1 MIDQTAQRTMQVP
14 GAGIIPAGR
23 PTIDYKEYP
32 KMMTHPQ
39 YRPGKPS
46 PEIKSPHGFT
56 YHGIGEP
63 VRFPPVLV
71 KTKQDEEYH
80 ASLGYES
87 QGKCDAAAF
96 DRAVGAGQ
104 IPQEVAHK
112 PLEYPKWVLGKLC
125 ANAEEEQKVLGG
137 PTMAQ
142 IVAENT
148 EPALSEELNS
158 LSEPAL
164 NTAAPTSYGVKTLD
178 QLRIEDLE
186 AKVDKLVGLDS
197 KVDKLAVLM
206 EKALGA
212 LEKMDGPPH
221 DREYESTFH
230 RVAAAAEAEVKQR
243 TPPAKKKRKPVVRT
257 AQQKRD
263 HSEAI
268 KAGLARR
275 KAQLTE
281 SIPAEQGGDAPV
293 Q

>member
-46 PEIKSPHGFT
+46 PEVKSPHGFT

-63 VRFPPVLV
+63 VRFAPVLV
-71 KTKQDEEYH
+71 KTQQDEEYH
-80 ASLGYES
+80 ASLGYVS
-87 QGKCDAAAF
+87 QGKCDPAAF

-104 IPQEVAHK
+104 IPEQVAHK

-125 ANAEEEQKVLGG
+125 ANAEEEQKVLGS
-137 PTMAQ
+137 PTP
-142 IVAENT
+142 VVT
-148 EPALSEELNS
+148 V
-158 LSEPAL
+158 PAL
-164 NTAAPTSYGVKTLD
+164 NESVSPDPLAHPAPWEDKSLD

-186 AKVDKLVGLDS
+186 AKVDKLAG
-197 KVDKLAVLM
+197 LM

-230 RVAAAAEAEVKQR
+230 RVAAAAEAEVKRR
-243 TPPAKKKRKPVVRT
+243 TPAKKKRKPVVRT

-281 SIPAEQGGDAPV
+281 SPVAEQSDDAPIG
-293 Q
+293 

>member
-46 PEIKSPHGFT
+46 PEVKSPHGFT

-63 VRFPPVLV
+63 VRFAPVLV
-71 KTKQDEEYH
+71 KTQQDEEYH
-80 ASLGYES
+80 ASLGYVS
-87 QGKCDAAAF
+87 QGKCDPAAF

-104 IPQEVAHK
+104 IPEQVAHK

-142 IVAENT
+142 IVAEDT
-148 EPALSEELNS
+148 APALESEV
-158 LSEPAL
+158 A
-164 NTAAPTSYGVKTLD
+164 TLLDRPDIAKNAD
-178 QLRIEDLE
+178 QARIENLE
-186 AKVDKLVGLDS
+186 AKVDKLAG
-197 KVDKLAVLM
+197 LM

-243 TPPAKKKRKPVVRT
+243 TPAKKKRKPVVRT

-281 SIPAEQGGDAPV
+281 SIPPDQG
-293 Q
+293 